1 MKKCL
6 LICFVLFLAGGLL
19 FAGGGAEK
27 KEPDYLV
34 MSWDDIV
41 KAAKAEGS
49 VNFYSWWGEEFWKT
63 AAADFSKKYGIEAK
77 VIMGDLTANVNKILA
92 EKDKKAGSVDC
103 MLIGGE
109 GVKSTIDSG
118 VFYGPINKLLP
129 NYAKLDQKLATVQ
142 EGVQTKGYLAPV
154 YRNQTGLLYDP
165 DKVKN
170 PPQTWE
176 ELVAWINANPKQFA
190 FCDPT
195 TGGSGQSFVQLVID
209 KTTGGLDKYK
219 GDTALDTAKVANWNL
234 AWDWFNKMKD
244 KMVITA
250 SNNDSLSRLNQGEV
264 SLIIAWD
271 DDTQVNLKSGSL
283 FKRAKLYIPQMG
295 LAGGGDSAGVLKNA
309 AHKAAGLLFVSYLT
323 EADVQVQMNELIGS
337 YLARTD
343 VQGKMALL
351 PEEERQKNGV
361 AWVPAPYKDHFKKE
375 FVKNVLMK

>member
-1 MKKCL
+1 MKRCL
-6 LICFVLFLAGGLL
+6 LLGLILFLAGGLL
-19 FAGGGAEK
+19 FAGGAPEK
-27 KEPDYLV
+27 KEPDFLA
-34 MSWDDIV
+34 MKWDDV
-41 KAAKAEGS
+41 VAAAKTEGS
-49 VNFYSWWGEEFWKT
+49 VTFYSWWGEEFWKT
-63 AAADFSKKYGIEAK
+63 AASDFSTKYGIETR
-77 VIMGDLTANVNKILA
+77 VIMGDLTANVGKVLA
-92 EKDKKAGSVDC
+92 EKDKKTGSVDC

-109 GVKSTIDSG
+109 GVKSTIDAG

-142 EGVQTKGYLAPV
+142 EGVATKGYLAPI
-154 YRNQTGLLYDP
+154 YRNQTGFLYDP

-170 PPQTWE
+170 PPQSWE
-176 ELVAWINANPKQFA
+176 DLVAWINANPKQFA

-195 TGGSGQSFVQLVID
+195 KGGSGQSFVQLVID

-219 GDTALDTAKVANWNL
+219 GDTALDPAKVANWNL

-250 SNNDSLSRLNQGEV
+250 SNNDSISRLNQGEV

-283 FKRAKLYIPQMG
+283 FKRAKMYIPSMG

-309 AHKAAGLLFVSYLT
+309 PHKAAGLLFVSYLT

-361 AWVPAPYKDHFKKE
+361 AWVPAPYKDYFKKE